1 MSKQHRA
8 ENRTEDIA
16 ENRGQLFVISAPSG
30 AGKTSLVRALMER
43 SNTTGVAISHT
54 TRTMRPEEADG
65 INYHFVS
72 VDEFTAMADRGDFL
86 ESATVFG
93 HLYGTSSSAA
103 NLILQQGKHL
113 ILEID
118 WQGAAQVRQ
127 KLPGAQS
134 IFIFPP
140 SLNAL
145 RDRLERRAQDDR
157 ETVDK
162 RMSAAFEEL
171 SHWEEFDYLIV
182 NDQFATAL
190 AQLQLVVAGRGNDHH
205 ISTQIKALGPL
216 IDGLLPQ

>member
-1 MSKQHRA
+1 MSKQPGK
-8 ENRTEDIA
+8 EK
-16 ENRGQLFVISAPSG
+16 RGQLFVISAPSG

-43 SNTTGVAISHT
+43 SDTIGVAISHT
-54 TRTMRPEEADG
+54 TRARRPEETDG
-65 INYHFVS
+65 INYHFVTE
-72 VDEFTAMADRGDFL
+72 VEFTAMVDDGEFL
-86 ESATVFG
+86 ESATVFE
-93 HLYGTSSSAA
+93 HLYGTSTSAV

-140 SLNAL
+140 SLSAL
-145 RDRLERRAQDDR
+145 RDRLETRAQDDV

-171 SHWEEFDYLIV
+171 SHWREFDYLIV
-182 NDQFATAL
+182 NDHFDTAL
-190 AQLQLVVAGRGNDHH
+190 AELQAVIAGDGTGHHRNKQL
-205 ISTQIKALGPL
+205 KALGSL
-216 IDGLLPQ
+216 IKELLSQ

>member
-1 MSKQHRA
+1 MNKQHRA
-8 ENRTEDIA
+8 ENRAEKKT

-54 TRTMRPEEADG
+54 TRAMRPEEADG

-72 VDEFTAMADRGDFL
+72 VDEFNAMADRGEFL
-86 ESATVFG
+86 ESATVFE
-93 HLYGTSSSAA
+93 HLYGTSSSAV
-103 NLILQQGKHL
+103 NLILRQGKHL

-127 KLPGAQS
+127 KLPGTQS

-145 RDRLERRAQDDR
+145 RDRLENRAQDDV

-162 RMSAAFEEL
+162 RMSAVFEEL
-171 SHWEEFDYLIV
+171 SHWQEFDYLIV
-182 NDQFATAL
+182 NDQFDTAL
-190 AQLQLVVAGRGNDHH
+190 AQLQSVVAGQGSDHL
-205 ISTQIKALGPL
+205 INKQITALGPL
-216 IDGLLPQ
+216 INGLLPQ